1 MTCSKNFDR
10 VLRATCLGLVAMLA
24 VAGCGGSSNNPADAK
39 PASGDGTVIGS
50 DVPPANLAIL
60 SVSPASVDLGSV
72 DVGATSGPATVTVTN
87 SGKAA
92 SGALTVTV
100 SGTGITATG
109 CTGTLAVGAACTIS
123 ITAHP
128 AAAGAIS
135 GTIAVA
141 EGASAPKT
149 ISVSG
154 VATVPGQFSLTPPG
168 PVDLGKVVIKGTATA
183 SIVVTNTATTGLT
196 GIVVTVGGTGY
207 ALSPTTTTCTDSL
220 AVGQTCTIVVGFTA
234 ATGGVATGSVIVSQ
248 GGVTKSVAL
257 SATVQAPAKLAMT
270 PPTAALTATVGGSS
284 TAVTF
289 YVTNSGDVA
298 SGVPTVL
305 LGGPNAADFSIA
317 TNSCVTSLAG
327 GATASCSASVVF
339 SPKVLS
345 TANETATLTV
355 SDPGPGASSV
365 VATLSGTA
373 VGPSTLVLSGA
384 PDLGIVVV
392 GASGAPVG
400 FTLRNTGDNNS
411 GGITLATND
420 PGEFA
425 VVTATDT
432 CTGVDLKKN
441 ATCTFSMTFT
451 PSAGAVGV
459 VTARLTASGAST
471 ANPAVLGLSGTAV
484 APAKLVAAP
493 TVLDFGSMPTN
504 LESAPLTLTIS
515 NSGGASTGPLT
526 VTNTGAQF
534 KIKGDTCTGAS
545 LTAAG
550 TTKSCTIIVTF
561 TSTGTTVDATGAVNV
576 TDGATSASAS
586 LHGTGMEH
594 PGLSMSPS
602 IICPQYF
609 QDDQLCM
616 PKSAHAPIPLGA
628 TYARFQNKVVGKT
641 TKELTITVTNTT
653 DPTVALDSGTLTFA
667 ITGDAAADFKIVQNN
682 CTAPLASTSAT
693 TSCVLT
699 LTATPSAVG
708 LRKALLA
715 LTTSR
720 AGASQTTLEAKGLAP
735 IEVQPLQVSKTDTG
749 LDFGQVSLGHND
761 AANDSLPYRVWVRD
775 TTSAD
780 LNTTVTVTLPTP
792 TPANFVWPSTGVL
805 FTITTGAD
813 DMLTPPVGLSTPP
826 GGTTIGSGGGTN
838 RCNNKTLSLTLGADG
853 LPSTATRTANE
864 ALGYTFESASGYWY
878 CDFPVEFYP
887 QSGRG
892 ALSADLTATGSGG
905 GTSKLTLT
913 GNATGP
919 LVISPS
925 KPLLAEPVAVGLAS
939 TTNMTL
945 TITNEGA
952 TAQTGLSF
960 ALSGTGAADFQ
971 IIGTTCWG
979 AYTPPATHAVSPLPT
994 GALDALQAGDYCWV
1008 WLGFQPQ
1015 TQGSYGVTFTATAA
1029 NGAGATDDETAT
1041 VTLQATG
1048 SKTFGAIT
1056 VTPNPGTFADAAFG
1070 KTDAAPVT
1078 FTVKNNGTL
1087 DTGPATLTV
1096 SDPNDFEIVTPVG
1109 VAGACNISGSWTVP
1123 GGGSCTVQVRA
1134 KPIMAPT
1141 GVGKQLINATL
1152 TATANPG
1159 GTVIV
1164 PLTYYETSNLM
1175 VNGASSVAYAF
1186 DAAGVGTQASHN
1198 FTLSNL
1204 GSTAVSL
1211 AFTPPA
1217 GTAFT
1222 VDQLAT
1228 TTPAA
1233 CTAGSN
1239 TLAAG
1244 GSCTLVVKNGN
1255 TAAALVGVPTPVT
1268 LLVYDSLHTT
1278 NNATVL
1284 LSSVTLAT
1292 SSLVTYGIPLNTFA
1306 EAGISAGRISLGSVP
1321 FSQGQGAPVTV
1332 WFQNVGGVA
1341 TQPLHYRWDSETTA
1355 STLPAAPGAVDTANP
1370 EFVLTSLYPE
1380 NPQACLSGLASGG
1393 QQVPPLG
1400 LCSVTFYFKPSLL
1413 NPLDVS
1419 MRYRDLVVID
1429 VTTAPEVFVQ
1439 ARAVA
1444 QASLFVQEVS
1454 SANNVGF
1461 FQFTNKTPTAVPLAP
1476 EVHTFVVNNGSVT
1489 ALTLITLPTTVGDFT
1504 VTNAATPALTS
1515 ACGSGAVLPASG
1527 TCQLAVSFQPSG
1539 TTPVFP
1545 WASVNPVTA
1554 GSSVLGF
1561 MGRTRQPAGLQIMR
1575 APGVPSCTQVSGT
1588 SGCVDFTTVA
1598 VGGTKTQT
1606 LTVVN
1611 TGDVVNSGA
1620 LVTAFTAVGAAA
1632 TFTEDGG
1639 CTGKVLNPY
1648 GTAGDRCVVTFTAT
1662 GVSVA
1667 LTGTKATFQVGTGTA
1682 TGAPAASYTL
1692 QAEVVKAALLTVA
1705 PVGELVTNTFPAT
1718 AVTGYTQQNFTIYNG
1733 ANDPTDVTF
1742 QTSGVVA
1749 VTLGGTGA
1757 TQFQLV
1763 GTTCPPNVGLVS
1775 GTGCTVTAR
1784 FAPTALSSDGNAITA
1799 TLNVTATPGSAAPS
1813 TIIGMPKSALTI
1825 TPIDDGTAAAPKIT
1839 MTGQR
1844 QLLTVTKDNNAV
1856 PTAALDTSI
1865 SGTDFMLVDDQCYGK
1880 VLSGLGSSAGG
1891 HCTIL
1896 VKYIGLTTSTAK
1908 TATVTVN
1915 GGSAGQSA
1923 AIVVSYLGAAATSH

>member
-1 MTCSKNFDR
+1 
-10 VLRATCLGLVAMLA
+10 
-24 VAGCGGSSNNPADAK
+24 
-39 PASGDGTVIGS
+39 
-50 DVPPANLAIL
+50 
-60 SVSPASVDLGSV
+60 
-72 DVGATSGPATVTVTN
+72 
-87 SGKAA
+87 
-92 SGALTVTV
+92 
-100 SGTGITATG
+100 
-109 CTGTLAVGAACTIS
+109 
-123 ITAHP
+123 
-128 AAAGAIS
+128 
-135 GTIAVA
+135 
-141 EGASAPKT
+141 
-149 ISVSG
+149 
-154 VATVPGQFSLTPPG
+154 
-168 PVDLGKVVIKGTATA
+168 
-183 SIVVTNTATTGLT
+183 
-196 GIVVTVGGTGY
+196 
-207 ALSPTTTTCTDSL
+207 
-220 AVGQTCTIVVGFTA
+220 
-234 ATGGVATGSVIVSQ
+234 
-248 GGVTKSVAL
+248 
-257 SATVQAPAKLAMT
+257 
-270 PPTAALTATVGGSS
+270 
-284 TAVTF
+284 
-289 YVTNSGDVA
+289 
-298 SGVPTVL
+298 
-305 LGGPNAADFSIA
+305 
-317 TNSCVTSLAG
+317 
-327 GATASCSASVVF
+327 
-339 SPKVLS
+339 
-345 TANETATLTV
+345 
-355 SDPGPGASSV
+355 
-365 VATLSGTA
+365 
-373 VGPSTLVLSGA
+373 
-384 PDLGIVVV
+384 VVV

-400 FTLRNTGDNNS
+400 FTLRNSGDNNS
-411 GGITLATND
+411 GAITLATND

-515 NSGGASTGPLT
+515 NSGGAPTGPLT

-576 TDGATSASAS
+576 TDGAASASAS

-609 QDDQLCM
+609 EDDSLCG
-616 PKSAHAPIPLGA
+616 PNPTPTHVA

-653 DPTVALDSGTLTFA
+653 DPTVALDSGILTFA

-682 CTAPLASTSAT
+682 CTAPLVSTSTT

-761 AANDSLPYRVWVRD
+761 PINDSLPYRVWVRD

-792 TPANFVWPSTGVL
+792 TPANFVWPTVVLPATGVP
-805 FTITTGAD
+805 FTITTGVD
-813 DMLTPPVGLSTPP
+813 DMLTPPVGLGSE
-826 GGTTIGSGGGTN
+826 TIGGGGTN
-838 RCNNKTLSLTLGADG
+838 LCNNKTLSLTLGADG
-853 LPSTATRTANE
+853 LPSAATRTANQ
-864 ALGYTFESASGYWY
+864 ALGYKFDSDSGYWY

-892 ALSADLTATGSGG
+892 ALSADLNAAGSGG

-952 TAQTGLSF
+952 VPQTGLSF

-971 IIGTTCWG
+971 IIGTSCWG
-979 AYTPPATHAVSPLPT
+979 AYTSPVAHAIT
-994 GALDALQAGDYCWV
+994 GALDALQPTDSCWV

-1015 TQGSYGVTFTATAA
+1015 TQGSYSVTFTATAA
-1029 NGAGATDDETAT
+1029 NGAGAADDETAT

-1096 SDPNDFEIVTPVG
+1096 SDTANFEIVSPLG
-1109 VAGACNISGSWTVP
+1109 VAGACNITGSWTVP

-1134 KPIMAPT
+1134 KPTVAPT
-1141 GVGKQLINATL
+1141 GIGKKLINATL

-1217 GTAFT
+1217 GTSLT

-1255 TAAALVGVPTPVT
+1255 TAAGLVGVPTPVT
-1268 LLVYDSLHTT
+1268 LLVYDSVNTS

-1292 SSLVTYGIPLNTFA
+1292 SSLVTYGIPTNSSA
-1306 EAGISAGRISLGSVP
+1306 EAGVSTGRISLGSVP

-1341 TQPLHYRWDSETTA
+1341 TQPLHYRWDLPTGVATP
-1355 STLPAAPGAVDTANP
+1355 PAAPGAVDTANP

-1400 LCSVTFYFKPSLL
+1400 LCSVTFFFKPSILDPL
-1413 NPLDVS
+1413 NVS

-1461 FQFTNKTPTAVPLAP
+1461 FQFTNKTPTAAPFAP
-1476 EVHTFVVNNGSVT
+1476 EVHTFVVNNASAT
-1489 ALTLITLPTTVGDFT
+1489 ALTLIGLPATIGGVGGDFT
-1504 VTNAATPALTS
+1504 ITNVATPALTS

-1539 TTPVFP
+1539 TSPVFP

-1554 GSSVLGF
+1554 GNSVLGF

-1575 APGVPSCTQVSGT
+1575 APGVPSCTPVVGT

-1620 LVTAFTAVGAAA
+1620 LVTAFAAVGAAA

-1662 GVSVA
+1662 GVSLA
-1667 LTGTKATFQVGTGTA
+1667 LAGTQATFQVGTGTA
-1682 TGAPAASYTL
+1682 LGLPAASYTL
-1692 QAEVVKAALLTVA
+1692 QAEVVNAALLTVTGTA
-1705 PVGELVTNTFPAT
+1705 TFPSA
-1718 AVTGYTQQNFTIYNG
+1718 AVTGYSERTFTITN
-1733 ANDPTDVTF
+1733 AASA

-1749 VTLGGTGA
+1749 VAIGGAGA
-1757 TQFQLV
+1757 SQFRLV
-1763 GTTCPPNVGLVS
+1763 GTTCAPNIGLAAAA
-1775 GTGCTVTAR
+1775 TCQATLR
-1784 FAPTALSSDGNAITA
+1784 FAPTALSPDGNAITA
-1799 TLNVTATPGSAAPS
+1799 TLNVTATPGSAAPL
-1813 TIIGMPKSALTI
+1813 TMLGMPKSALTI
-1825 TPIDDGTAAAPKIT
+1825 GLIDLGTDASPKIT

-1844 QLLTVTKDNNAV
+1844 QLLTVTKDDTAV

-1865 SGTDFMLVDDQCYGK
+1865 TGTDFMLVDDQCYGK
-1880 VLSGLGSSAGG
+1880 VLSGAGSDPTVS
-1891 HCTIL
+1891 CTMV
-1896 VKYIGLTTSTAK
+1896 VKYIGLTTTTAK

-1923 AIVVSYLGAAATSH
+1923 AIVVSYLGAAATVH